1 MRKIAVVV
9 AIAVAI
15 PVAAYIFILSFS
27 PLPISV
33 IDRDQSGIVSIG
45 EAFDA
50 IDIGKRQSKSSPSC
64 TEYFWL
70 KDGLPAYERCSGNGR
85 GGADVRR

>member
-1 MRKIAVVV
+1 MRNFAVVV
-9 AIAVAI
+9 AIAIAI
-15 PVAAYIFILSFS
+15 PVAAYVLILTSS

-45 EAFDA
+45 EALDA
-50 IDIGKRQSKSSPSC
+50 IDIDKRQSKSSPSC

-70 KDGLPAYERCSGNGR
+70 KDGLTAYERCPSSGNGR
-85 GGADVRR
+85 